1 MTPADRLPVLSPE
14 QGLKG
19 ALRLLAD
26 SNTDQL
32 PVLQNGHLVGV
43 LSREELMRSLQVR
56 QNLGLNRA
64 A

>member
-1 MTPADRLPVLSPE
+1 VISPE
-14 QGLKG
+14 QSLKEV
-19 ALRLLAD
+19 LHLLAD
-26 SNTDQL
+26 ANSDQL
-32 PVLQNGHLVGV
+32 PVLQNGHLVGI